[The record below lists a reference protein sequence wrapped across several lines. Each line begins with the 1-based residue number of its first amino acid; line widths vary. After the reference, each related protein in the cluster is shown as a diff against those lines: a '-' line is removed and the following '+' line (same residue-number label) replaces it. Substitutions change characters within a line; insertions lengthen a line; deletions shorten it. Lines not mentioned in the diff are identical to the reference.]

1 MSVHILLVFG
11 FLCVIPSTCLS
22 ILTDGETQ
30 NGTLRDESVDTKTD
44 VFRQL
49 LNQETLIRMSLVKNV
64 HSLMKDMVEMKESMS
79 TSNKR
84 LHDAEKEISS
94 LKNEVQLLKTENQ
107 KLKEEAVKFHE
118 EFKTA
123 DSKFDDIKENFTKVS
138 FSHDQYERHV
148 NEKIEDFEKNT
159 STILNDIKIE
169 VRYLSVTL
177 LDLNKHT
184 MEINGS
190 IPNLIESKFT
200 EYSTIVNKSISDIN
214 HKMFTSKDFQEQFVY
229 NLSTLGNDQSS
240 LMKIISDNLN
250 NTITSIKA
258 DVEQSQKSQL
268 KLSAAV
274 SSLEVFRMN
283 MSLMNSCASKT
294 SVSFT
299 VGVTSSS
306 SSWNGNILVFPHVV
320 TNNGNG
326 YNPSTGKFTAP
337 TDGTYVFF
345 VTVNAFS
352 SNSLYLDIVHNGSR
366 KVRTMSHSSASY
378 QTGTNMAV
386 LALYKGDSVWILL
399 WSGTG
404 YYSNDVPIT
413 TFSGFLLF

>member
-11 FLCVIPSTCLS
+11 FLCVIPSSCLS
-22 ILTDGETQ
+22 ILTDGEIQ
-30 NGTLRDESVDTKTD
+30 NGTLSDDSVDSKTD

-84 LHDAEKEISS
+84 LNDAEKEISS

-118 EFKTA
+118 ELKTA
-123 DSKFDDIKENFTKVS
+123 DSKFSEIEGNFTKVS
-138 FSHDQYERHV
+138 ISRSQDERHM
-148 NEKIEDFEKNT
+148 NEIFEEFEKNT

-169 VRYLSVTL
+169 LRYLSLTL

-184 MEINGS
+184 MEINES

-200 EYSTIVNKSISDIN
+200 EYSTIVDRSVNDIN
-214 HKMFTSKDFQEQFVY
+214 NKLLSSKDYQEQMVY

-240 LMKIISDNLN
+240 LMNIISDKLN

-268 KLSAAV
+268 KLAAAV

-294 SVSFT
+294 SVGFT

-306 SSWNGNILVFPHVV
+306 SSWNGGILVYPHVV
-320 TNNGNG
+320 TNIGNG
-326 YNPSTGKFTAP
+326 YSPSTGKFTAP
-337 TDGTYVFF
+337 TDGKYVFF
-345 VTVNAFS
+345 ITVNAYG
-352 SNSLYLDIVHNGSR
+352 SNDIYLDIVHNGSR
-366 KVRTMSHSSASY
+366 KVRTMSHSSGSY

-386 LALYKGDSVWILL
+386 LPLYKGDSVWVVYY
-399 WSGTG
+399 SGKG
-404 YYSNDVPIT
+404 YYAYDVPIT

>member
-1 MSVHILLVFG
+1 MMSYIILG
-11 FLCVIPSTCLS
+11 FLCVIPLSCLS
-22 ILTDGETQ
+22 TLTDGEPQ
-30 NGTLRDESVDTKTD
+30 NGTLRDESVDSKTD

-107 KLKEEAVKFHE
+107 KFKEQAVKFKD
-118 EFKTA
+118 EFRTT
-123 DSKFDDIKENFTKVS
+123 DSRFNEIEGNFTKVS
-138 FSHDQYERHV
+138 QSQTQYKRHV
-148 NEKIEDFEKNT
+148 NDKIEDFEKNT

-184 MEINGS
+184 MELNMS
-190 IPNLIESKFT
+190 IPELIENRLTDFT
-200 EYSTIVNKSISDIN
+200 ANVNRSVGDIN
-214 HKMFTSKDFQEQFVY
+214 HKLLSSKDYQEQLVY
-229 NLSTLGNDQSS
+229 NLSALGNDQSS

-250 NTITSIKA
+250 NTIHSIKA

-268 KLSAAV
+268 KLSATV

-283 MSLMNSCASKT
+283 MSLLNNCVSKT
-294 SVSFT
+294 SVGFT
-299 VGVTSSS
+299 VGVTSPSS
-306 SSWNGNILVFPHVV
+306 TWSGNILVFPHVV

-326 YNPSTGKFTAP
+326 YNPNTGKFTAP

-345 VTVNAFS
+345 VAVNTYGKNFI
-352 SNSLYLDIVHNGSR
+352 YLDIVLNGSN
-366 KVRTMSHSSASY
+366 KVRTMSHNSANY
-378 QTGTNMAV
+378 MTGTNMAV
-386 LALYKGDSVWILL
+386 LQLYTGNSVWVSRS
-399 WSGTG
+399 SGQS
-404 YYSNDVPIT
+404 YYTDSVPIT
-413 TFSGFLLF
+413 TFSGFLL

>member
-1 MSVHILLVFG
+1 MMSYIILG
-11 FLCVIPSTCLS
+11 FLCVIPSICLS

-30 NGTLRDESVDTKTD
+30 NGTLRDESVDTETD

-64 HSLMKDMVEMKESMS
+64 HSLMKDMIEMKESMS
-79 TSNKR
+79 ASNKR

-107 KLKEEAVKFHE
+107 KFKEQAVKFQD
-118 EFKTA
+118 EFRTT
-123 DSKFDDIKENFTKVS
+123 DSMFNEIEGNFTKVS
-138 FSHDQYERHV
+138 QSQTQYERHV
-148 NEKIEDFEKNT
+148 NDKIEDFEKNT

-184 MEINGS
+184 MELNMS
-190 IPNLIESKFT
+190 IPELIESRITDFT
-200 EYSTIVNKSISDIN
+200 ANVNRS
-214 HKMFTSKDFQEQFVY
+214 V
-229 NLSTLGNDQSS
+229 
-240 LMKIISDNLN
+240 DNLN
-250 NTITSIKA
+250 NTINSIKA

-283 MSLMNSCASKT
+283 MSLLNNCVSKT

-299 VGVTSSS
+299 VGLTSSS

-345 VTVNAFS
+345 VTVNTYG
-352 SNSLYLDIVHNGSR
+352 SNYIYLDIVLNGLQ
-366 KVRTMSHSSASY
+366 KVRTMSHNSANY
-378 QTGTNMAV
+378 MTGTNMAV
-386 LALYKGDSVWILL
+386 LQLYTGNSVWVSRS
-399 WSGTG
+399 SGQS
-404 YYSNDVPIT
+404 YYTDSVPIT
-413 TFSGFLLF
+413 TFSGFLL

>member
-1 MSVHILLVFG
+1 MMSYIILG
-11 FLCVIPSTCLS
+11 FLCVIPSSCLS

-30 NGTLRDESVDTKTD
+30 NGTLRDESGDSKTD

-107 KLKEEAVKFHE
+107 KLKEEAVKFQE
-118 EFKTA
+118 EFKTT
-123 DSKFDDIKENFTKVS
+123 DSRFDEIKGNFTMVS
-138 FSHDQYERHV
+138 YSRDQYERHV
-148 NEKIEDFEKNT
+148 NKKLEDFEKNT

-184 MEINGS
+184 MELNMS
-190 IPNLIESKFT
+190 IPDLIESRITDFT
-200 EYSTIVNKSISDIN
+200 AYLNRSVGDIN
-214 HKMFTSKDFQEQFVY
+214 QKLLTSKEYQEQLVY
-229 NLSTLGNDQSS
+229 NLSALGNDQSS
-240 LMKIISDNLN
+240 LMKIISDKMN

-283 MSLMNSCASKT
+283 ISLLNNCASKR

-306 SSWNGNILVFPHVV
+306 STWSGDILVFPHVV

-345 VTVNAFS
+345 VTVNSYSA
-352 SNSLYLDIVHNGSR
+352 NTVYLDIVLNGSK
-366 KVRTMSHSSASY
+366 KVRTMSHNTANY
-378 QTGTNMAV
+378 MTGTNMAV
-386 LALYKGDSVWILL
+386 LQLYTGNSVWVSRY
-399 WSGTG
+399 SGKS
-404 YYSNDVPIT
+404 YYSRSVPIT
-413 TFSGFLLF
+413 TFSGFLL

>member
-1 MSVHILLVFG
+1 MMAYIILG
-11 FLCVIPSTCLS
+11 FLCVIPSICLS

-30 NGTLRDESVDTKTD
+30 NGTLRDKSVDTETD

-64 HSLMKDMVEMKESMS
+64 HSLMKDMIEMKESMS
-79 TSNKR
+79 ASNKR

-107 KLKEEAVKFHE
+107 KFKEQAVKFQDD
-118 EFKTA
+118 FRTT
-123 DSKFDDIKENFTKVS
+123 DSRFNEIEGNFTKVS
-138 FSHDQYERHV
+138 QSQTQYERHV
-148 NEKIEDFEKNT
+148 NDKIEDFEKNT

-184 MEINGS
+184 MELNMS
-190 IPNLIESKFT
+190 IPELIESRITDFT
-200 EYSTIVNKSISDIN
+200 ANVNRSVGDIN
-214 HKMFTSKDFQEQFVY
+214 HKLLTSKDYQEQLIY
-229 NLSTLGNDQSS
+229 NLSTLGNEQSS

-250 NTITSIKA
+250 NTINSIKA

-283 MSLMNSCASKT
+283 MSLLNNCVSKT
-294 SVSFT
+294 SVGFT

-306 SSWNGNILVFPHVV
+306 TTWSGNILVFPHVV

-326 YNPSTGKFTAP
+326 YTPSTGKFTAP

-345 VTVNAFS
+345 VTVNTYD
-352 SNSLYLDIVHNGSR
+352 SNYIYLDLVLNGSN
-366 KVRTMSHSSASY
+366 KVRTMSHSSASFM
-378 QTGTNMAV
+378 TGTNMAV
-386 LALYKGDSVWILL
+386 LQLYTGNSVWV
-399 WSGTG
+399 SCYNGKS
-404 YYSNDVPIT
+404 YYTDSVPIT
-413 TFSGFLLF
+413 TFSGFLL

>member
-1 MSVHILLVFG
+1 MMSYIILG
-11 FLCVIPSTCLS
+11 FLCVIPSICLS

-30 NGTLRDESVDTKTD
+30 NGTLPDESVDTKTD

-107 KLKEEAVKFHE
+107 KLKEEAVKFQDKFRSTE
-118 EFKTA
+118 C
-123 DSKFDDIKENFTKVS
+123 KFDEIKENFTKVS
-138 FSHDQYERHV
+138 QSQTQYERHV
-148 NEKIEDFEKNT
+148 NEIFEEFEKNT

-184 MEINGS
+184 MELNMS
-190 IPNLIESKFT
+190 IPELIERRFT
-200 EYSTIVNKSISDIN
+200 DFTANVNRSVGDIN
-214 HKMFTSKDFQEQFVY
+214 HKLLSSKDYQEQLVY
-229 NLSTLGNDQSS
+229 NLSALGNDQSS

-250 NTITSIKA
+250 NTINSIKA

-283 MSLMNSCASKT
+283 MSLLNNCALKT
-294 SVSFT
+294 SVGFT
-299 VGVTSSS
+299 VGVTGSASTWS
-306 SSWNGNILVFPHVV
+306 GNILVFPHVV
-320 TNNGNG
+320 ANNGNG

-345 VTVNAFS
+345 VTVNVYGG
-352 SNSLYLDIVHNGSR
+352 NYIYLDIVLNGSS
-366 KVRTMSHSSASY
+366 KVRTMSHNTAQY
-378 QTGTNMAV
+378 MTGTNMAV
-386 LALYKGDSVWILL
+386 LQLYTGNSVWVSRY
-399 WSGTG
+399 SGTG
-404 YYSNDVPIT
+404 YYSDSVPIT
-413 TFSGFLLF
+413 TFSGFLL

>member
-1 MSVHILLVFG
+1 MMSYIILG
-11 FLCVIPSTCLS
+11 FLCVIPSICLS

-30 NGTLRDESVDTKTD
+30 NDTIRDESGDSKTD

-84 LHDAEKEISS
+84 LNDAEKEISS
-94 LKNEVQLLKTENQ
+94 LKNEVHLLKTENQ
-107 KLKEEAVKFHE
+107 KLKEQAVKFQE
-118 EFKTA
+118 QFKTT
-123 DSKFDDIKENFTKVS
+123 DSRFDEIEGNFTKVS
-138 FSHDQYERHV
+138 FSRAKYERHL
-148 NEKIEDFEKNT
+148 NKKIEDFEKNM

-184 MEINGS
+184 MEINES

-200 EYSTIVNKSISDIN
+200 EYSTIVSKSVSDIN
-214 HKMFTSKDFQEQFVY
+214 NKLITSKDYQEQLVY
-229 NLSTLGNDQSS
+229 NLSTLGNDQSG
-240 LMKIISDNLN
+240 LMKIISDNMN
-250 NTITSIKA
+250 STIMSIKA

-283 MSLMNSCASKT
+283 MSLLNNCGAKSIG
-294 SVSFT
+294 FT

-306 SSWNGNILVFPHVV
+306 STWSGDILVFPHLV
-320 TNNGNG
+320 TNHGNG

-337 TDGTYVFF
+337 KDGTYVFF
-345 VTVNAFS
+345 VAVNSYGSQTV
-352 SNSLYLDIVHNGSR
+352 YLNIVHNGLNVVQS
-366 KVRTMSHSSASY
+366 MAYGSSASH
-378 QTGTNMAV
+378 QTGTNMA
-386 LALYKGDSVWILL
+386 LIHLDKGDSVWISHS
-399 WSGTG
+399 SGTG
-404 YYSNDVPIT
+404 YYTTSVPIT
-413 TFSGFLLF
+413 TFSGFLLA

>member
-1 MSVHILLVFG
+1 MMSYIILG
-11 FLCVIPSTCLS
+11 FLCVIPSTCWS
-22 ILTDGETQ
+22 FLTDGETQ

-49 LNQETLIRMSLVKNV
+49 LNQETLIRISLVKNV

-84 LHDAEKEISS
+84 LNDAEKEISS

-107 KLKEEAVKFHE
+107 KLKEEAVKFQE
-118 EFKTA
+118 EFKTT
-123 DSKFDDIKENFTKVS
+123 DSKFDEIKGNFTKVS
-138 FSHDQYERHV
+138 YSRDQYERHV

-184 MEINGS
+184 MELNMS
-190 IPNLIESKFT
+190 IPDLIESKLT
-200 EYSTIVNKSISDIN
+200 EYSAYLNRSVGDIN
-214 HKMFTSKDFQEQFVY
+214 QKLLTSKEYQEQLVY
-229 NLSTLGNDQSS
+229 NLSALGSNQSS
-240 LMKIISDNLN
+240 LMKIISDKMN

-268 KLSAAV
+268 KLSATV

-283 MSLMNSCASKT
+283 MSLLNNCASKMR
-294 SVSFT
+294 VGFT
-299 VGVTSSS
+299 VGITSSS
-306 SSWNGNILVFPHVV
+306 SSWAGNILVFPHVV

-326 YNPSTGKFTAP
+326 YNPSSGKFTAP

-345 VTVNAFS
+345 VTVNAYG
-352 SNSLYLDIVHNGSR
+352 SNYIYLNIVLNGSS
-366 KVRTMSHSSASY
+366 KVRTMSHNTASY
-378 QTGTNMAV
+378 MTGTNMAV
-386 LALYKGDSVWILL
+386 LQLFKGNYVWV
-399 WSGTG
+399 SRHTG
-404 YYSNDVPIT
+404 KSYYSNDVPIT
-413 TFSGFLLF
+413 TFSGFLL

>member
-1 MSVHILLVFG
+1 MMSYIILG
-11 FLCVIPSTCLS
+11 FLCVIPSICLS

-30 NGTLRDESVDTKTD
+30 NGTLRDESVDTETD

-64 HSLMKDMVEMKESMS
+64 HSLMKDMIEMKESMS
-79 TSNKR
+79 ASNKR

-107 KLKEEAVKFHE
+107 KFKEQAVKFQD
-118 EFKTA
+118 EFRTT
-123 DSKFDDIKENFTKVS
+123 DSMFNEIEGNFTKVS
-138 FSHDQYERHV
+138 QSQTQYERHV
-148 NEKIEDFEKNT
+148 NDKIEDFEKNT

-184 MEINGS
+184 MELNMS
-190 IPNLIESKFT
+190 IPELIESRITDFT
-200 EYSTIVNKSISDIN
+200 ANVNRSVGDIN
-214 HKMFTSKDFQEQFVY
+214 HKLLTSKDYQEQLVY
-229 NLSTLGNDQSS
+229 NLSTLGNEQSS

-250 NTITSIKA
+250 NTINSIKA

-283 MSLMNSCASKT
+283 MSLLNNCVSKT

-299 VGVTSSS
+299 VGLTSSS

-345 VTVNAFS
+345 VTVNTYG
-352 SNSLYLDIVHNGSR
+352 SNYIYLDIVLNGLQ
-366 KVRTMSHSSASY
+366 KVRTMSHNSANY
-378 QTGTNMAV
+378 MTGTNMAV
-386 LALYKGDSVWILL
+386 LQLYTGNSVWVSRS
-399 WSGTG
+399 SGQS
-404 YYSNDVPIT
+404 YYTDSVPIT
-413 TFSGFLLF
+413 TFSGFLL